1 MVTKRQTNYLTHNYV
16 TIKRGF
22 VKKDKMRAIM
32 SPDDSRS
39 LLPIEAL
46 AKLKNVVGPKGYI
59 TNEVDLAPYL
69 LDWRGQFRGMS
80 PLALRPDTTQQIADI
95 VRICNEY
102 KINIVPQGGNTG
114 MNGAATPDGSG
125 SSIIVSTDRLNKIRH
140 RDPLNYTIAVEA
152 GCVLQNIQKE
162 AAQMD
167 RLFPLSLGAE
177 GSCQI
182 GGNLATNAGGVNVL
196 RYGNMRDLVLGLET
210 VLPNGEIWSGLRGLR
225 KDNTGYDLKHLFIGS
240 EGTLGIITAATLKLF
255 PKPKHFDTCFTA
267 VAGLQE
273 IIELLDRAR
282 HRSGDGVSSFELI
295 TRPPLELAFQHGKG
309 LADPLAEPSELYALI
324 EFSSSADVNDD
335 IMVDFLESALTNGL
349 ISDAV
354 IAKSEAQR
362 QALWKLREFLPE
374 AEKIEGA
381 SVKHDISVPVSS
393 IPEFVETAILA
404 VSQYIPDIRPVYFG
418 HVGDGNLHFNF
429 AKPKAMTDK
438 SFFLHK
444 EKINEIV
451 LDIVASLG
459 GSLSAEH
466 GIGQLKRDSFL
477 HYTPPID
484 LHLMRQLKNTLDPNK
499 IMNPGK
505 LL

>member
-1 MVTKRQTNYLTHNYV
+1 MVSDV
-16 TIKRGF
+16 
-22 VKKDKMRAIM
+22 
-32 SPDDSRS
+32 SRNELS
-39 LLPIEAL
+39 RETLGR
-46 AKLKNVVGPKGYI
+46 LKSIVGPKGFV
-59 TNEVDLAPYL
+59 TEATDLAPYL
-69 LDWRGQFRGMS
+69 LDWRGQYKGNS
-80 PLALRPDTTQQIADI
+80 SLVLRPTTTKQISEI
-95 VRICNEY
+95 IQICNEY
-102 KINIVPQGGNTG
+102 KIKIVPQGGNTG
-114 MNGAATPDGSG
+114 MNGAATPDTRGN
-125 SSIIVSTDRLNKIRH
+125 SIVVSTNRMNRIRNC
-140 RDPLNYTIAVEA
+140 DALNYTITVDA
-152 GCVLQNIQKE
+152 GCVLQKIQDE

-210 VLPNGEIWSGLRGLR
+210 VLPNGEIWTGLKGLR

-240 EGTLGIITAATLKLF
+240 EGTLGFITAATLKLF
-255 PKPKHFDTCFTA
+255 PKPKYFETCFAA
-267 VAGLQE
+267 VTGLPQ
-273 IIELLDRAR
+273 IIELLDQAR

-295 TRPPLELAFQHGKG
+295 TRAPLELAFKHGKN
-309 LADPLAEPSELYALI
+309 LKDPLSETAGIYALI
-324 EFSSSADVNDD
+324 EFSSSTNINNG
-335 IMVDFLESALTNGL
+335 IMEKFLEAAFTAGL
-349 ISDAV
+349 VSDAV
-354 IAKSEAQR
+354 IAQSETQR

-381 SVKHDISVPVSS
+381 SVKHDIAVPVSS
-393 IPEFVETAILA
+393 IPEFIDTALPAIKD
-404 VSQYIPDIRPVYFG
+404 YMPDIRPIYFG

-429 AKPKAMTDK
+429 AKPVSMPDDQ
-438 SFFLHK
+438 FIGHK
-444 EKINEIV
+444 EQINEII

-477 HYTPPID
+477 HYTPEID
-484 LHLMRQLKNTLDPNK
+484 LHLMRQLKKTLDPNN

>member
-1 MVTKRQTNYLTHNYV
+1 
-16 TIKRGF
+16 
-22 VKKDKMRAIM
+22 
-32 SPDDSRS
+32 
-39 LLPIEAL
+39 
-46 AKLKNVVGPKGYI
+46 
-59 TNEVDLAPYL
+59 
-69 LDWRGQFRGMS
+69 
-80 PLALRPDTTQQIADI
+80 
-95 VRICNEY
+95 
-102 KINIVPQGGNTG
+102 
-114 MNGAATPDGSG
+114 
-125 SSIIVSTDRLNKIRH
+125 
-140 RDPLNYTIAVEA
+140 
-152 GCVLQNIQKE
+152 
-162 AAQMD
+162 MD

-196 RYGNMRDLVLGLET
+196 RYGNMRDLVLGIEA
-210 VLPNGEIWSGLRGLR
+210 VLPSGEIWSGLKGLR

-255 PKPKHFDTCFTA
+255 PKPKYFDTCFAA
-267 VAGLQE
+267 VVGLQE

-309 LADPLAEPSELYALI
+309 LVDPLAEPSELYALI
-324 EFSSSADVNDD
+324 EFSSSADANED
-335 IMVDFLESALTNGL
+335 IMEGFLESALTDGL
-349 ISDAV
+349 VSDAV
-354 IAKSEAQR
+354 IAKSESQR

-404 VSQYIPDIRPVYFG
+404 IKQYMSDIRPIYFG

-477 HYTPPID
+477 HYTPSID
-484 LHLMRQLKNTLDPNK
+484 LSLMRQLKNTLDPNS

-505 LL
+505 IL